1 MILTVLDNMIR
12 TKWTSKIVK
21 LSRATNYNKVRSAA
35 EEEGWVTVKLKK
47 RMTAEIT
54 LQLLKKQRF
63 KTDNMY
69 IFCLFFNSTF

>member
-1 MILTVLDNMIR
+1 MILTVLDNIIR
-12 TKWTSKIVK
+12 TKWTLKTVK
-21 LSRATNYNKVRSAA
+21 LSRVTNYNKVRSVAK
-35 EEEGWVTVKLKK
+35 EEGWVTAKLKK
-47 RMTAEIT
+47 RMTAKIT